1 MGKEGFCFDGRTEL
15 HGIYGGLLTAIS
27 SLDYIVES
35 IVRPSDGAFG
45 D

>member
-15 HGIYGGLLTAIS
+15 HDINGGLLTAIRS
-27 SLDYIVES
+27 PNYIVQS
-35 IVRPSDGAFG
+35 IVRPSDAVFG